1 MANSKDLKLKLKVIF
16 DADGTALVKTQKE
29 FDSLQKELTKS
40 RQKEKDIVA
49 GISDELRKQLNIEDG
64 LKASVQKLTEEKQ
77 AQQRAINRLVD
88 EFNKKVSE
96 GVKDAEK
103 LKDNLQDQLSLDNQI
118 LKNINDKINQTK
130 KLLDG
135 QRQLVDEKRR
145 EGKIERE
152 NEQNRKEAEAAS
164 VRKSLGGYN
173 FGQARRTSSSPIPE
187 GFDYIR
193 GGNAEENVNQ
203 IKRLKDELGKTEKEI
218 SDRREAEY
226 KKEIQQ
232 YREQTKERIRLEQ
245 QKIAVL
251 DALNREGADSLTAIR
266 LKQQEKELQ
275 IKRKASA
282 DLQEIERQLVASE
295 INLTE
300 ASRRRTSV
308 LRDETAAI
316 VANNQATAHQ
326 LSTARGASP
335 SSSPSSPS
343 PSSSSSSSSGMN
355 MGRLSQYSR
364 ETRPDGMDI
373 ASLSR
378 YSREW
383 RTVSNI
389 IGENTVR
396 VAENARQYQN
406 LFVRVLEITSI
417 HGLINRFK
425 EAIMGI
431 PAAGIELESTIASLT
446 ATAGGSGG
454 MGSVLEALRGEADRT
469 GISIKTLR
477 ETFRGFQASTSLA
490 GESMSSTWKM
500 FTELNTVITGLHLPS
515 DKANGIFLAMAQ
527 IFNKT
532 KVQSEEL
539 VKQLGNLLP
548 GAFASFAAANNVAF
562 GGQFKNSLDLIV
574 QMKKGLVFAHDTMG
588 KFTQYLAER
597 FAPAFA
603 LASHSLNSEV
613 GRLKTSFTL
622 LQESIYTTS
631 SEYIVGSV
639 RNLTKLLD
647 AFRGAVEG
655 TNQLGYTIRNVG
667 IVALGLFS
675 TYILKAI
682 LSSIRLRAETIIL
695 ATTVDS
701 QAAVTLRA
709 AAASHTLAGGVIAS
723 TVAMNAL
730 RTALA
735 FVSSPVFVFTAFATG
750 VSLLINQYQKARKP
764 IDDVNELLQ
773 QSKENLDAI
782 AKEPVTLELR
792 VDADPEVKK
801 ALEKM
806 KALQDYINK
815 LKSSSEYNHKSDSA
829 VGFVINKFISKDSLK
844 EAERDEKELE
854 DLLVVLRE
862 KAAITLKLE
871 TSQALV
877 DMQEISS
884 KMKELALQA
893 QGFTEEAAR
902 MNFEHTYASQMAR
915 VEKVTNEAERLVP
928 ISTPTS
934 IISGSLPSSMSGQKG
949 TAPASILDSIDSF
962 QNLPNKVKQV
972 DIWKTEVERLQ
983 KLNTLTDGQTELAL
997 SYMSQI
1003 KTYNEAKETQS
1014 NYEISENASANKKKE
1029 DDNTRSVNNRLDV
1042 EERAYGK
1049 AKTLEEVTA
1058 QARIKAKLHENE
1070 LLKQVT
1076 EEQNNLNYRTKAK
1089 DYKSSEEDVKKQKEL
1104 VERKKLIEI
1113 GTAKE
1118 ISDAQEAFL
1127 KQNKE
1132 SNSSALKEETQDTKR
1147 FFKDYIRDAKNASK
1161 EIAFSIQTVEWEFE
1175 DKAISAEEY
1184 FRKKNALQ
1192 DKDLAQ
1198 QINATEQAL
1207 ALAKSVNDSNH
1218 VMEYTDK
1225 LEGLTDEQKN
1235 LNFQRERENKLLI
1248 FKQQLDKINLET
1260 SQKLN
1265 ALNLQSAITNNK
1277 YLSGLLHETEYLKE
1291 LNKLKQ
1297 KELQNIWDEI
1307 RAKTILAN
1315 LPTTTPAKREELQT
1329 EISGLKTQAVQKSL
1343 SGTTVKDVMGL
1354 KGTDQISNIVNSA
1367 ATVDKSLTDLEA
1379 NKTTEKNNVMQQ
1391 ADNESLRFL
1400 MGAKDVDPVEVYRKQ
1415 NEDLL
1420 KIDEQYAQASFVV
1433 RSESFGNVMGAGA
1446 DAFASLTSSMQ
1457 AYYGA
1462 DSEAAQAA
1470 FIAYKAFKISEIM
1483 ITTALLAMKLAASQA
1498 DIPIIGPFTAASM
1511 IPFAYAMGA
1520 VQIATVMAQPMP
1532 AAHGG
1537 LTNVPEEQT
1546 YLLNKGERVL
1556 SPKQNTDFTDYLNR
1570 KKESTSDGQTQNNVY
1585 NISVTVQGS
1594 KDDKPS
1600 DTGNKVAESAMRA
1613 IAKQEITNASRLGNK
1628 LNKITAF

>member
-16 DADGTALVKTQKE
+16 DADGTALLKTQKE

-64 LKASVQKLTEEKQ
+64 LKSSLQKLNEEQQ
-77 AQQRAINRLVD
+77 AKRRDINRQVD
-88 EFNKKVSE
+88 AYNKKVSE
-96 GVKDAEK
+96 GLATEEK
-103 LKDNLQDQLSLDNQI
+103 LKETLQDELSLDNQI

-145 EGKIERE
+145 EGQVDKE
-152 NEQNRKEAEAAS
+152 NERNRKEAEAAS

-203 IKRLKDELGKTEKEI
+203 IKRRKDELSKTEKEI

-245 QKIAVL
+245 QKIAIL

-295 INLTE
+295 IDLTE

-335 SSSPSSPS
+335 SSSPSS
-343 PSSSSSSSSGMN
+343 SSSSSGMN
-355 MGRLSQYSR
+355 MDRLSQYSR
-364 ETRPDGMDI
+364 ETRPDGMNI

-425 EAIMGI
+425 DAIMGI

-588 KFTQYLAER
+588 NFTQYLAER

-647 AFRGAVEG
+647 AFRGAVDG
-655 TNQLGYTIRNVG
+655 TNQLGHTIRNVG

-695 ATTVDS
+695 AATVDS
-701 QAAVTLRA
+701 QAAATLRA

-730 RTALA
+730 KTALA
-735 FVSSPVFVFTAFATG
+735 FVSSPVFVFTAFFTG
-750 VSLLINQYQKARKP
+750 ISLLINAYQKARKP

-773 QSKENLDAI
+773 QSKENLEAI

-801 ALEKM
+801 ALADM
-806 KALQDYINK
+806 KALQDYRDE
-815 LKSSSEYNHKSDSA
+815 LKNSLETKHRSAFLTSLVDNSIVKSIRE
-829 VGFVINKFISKDSLK
+829 GQLK
-844 EAERDEKELE
+844 ESEDKIKELG

-862 KAAITLKLE
+862 KAAITLELE
-871 TSQALV
+871 TGQALV

-902 MNFEHTYASQMAR
+902 MNFEHTYASQMAK
-915 VEKVTNEAERLVP
+915 VEKVTNEAERLVY
-928 ISTPTS
+928 STTPTS
-934 IISGSLPSSMSGQKG
+934 IISGSLPSSISGQKG
-949 TAPASILDSIDSF
+949 AAPLSISGSIDSF
-962 QNLPNKVKQV
+962 QNLSNTVKQV
-972 DIWKTEVERLQ
+972 DIWKAEVERLQ
-983 KLNTLTDGQTELAL
+983 KLNTLTEEQTKLA
-997 SYMSQI
+997 SIYMDKI
-1003 KTYNEAKETQS
+1003 KTYNESVETKS
-1014 NYEISENASANKKKE
+1014 NYEIAKNSSAIKRR
-1029 DDNTRSVNNRLDV
+1029 DADNIKSINNRLEA

-1049 AKTLEEVTA
+1049 AKTLEDVTS

-1076 EEQNNLNYRTKAK
+1076 EEQNNLNYRAK
-1089 DYKSSEEDVKKQKEL
+1089 DKNYKSSEEYAKKQKEL
-1104 VERKKLIEI
+1104 DERKKLIEI

-1132 SNSSALKEETQDTKR
+1132 SNSSALDTETQDVKR
-1147 FFKDYIRDAKNASK
+1147 FYKDYIRDAKNASK

-1198 QINATEQAL
+1198 QRKATEEAL
-1207 ALAKSVNDSNH
+1207 ALAQSVNDVNL

-1265 ALNLQSAITNNK
+1265 ALNLQSAVTNNK
-1277 YLSGLLHETEYLKE
+1277 YLSGLLHETEYLEE
-1291 LNKLKQ
+1291 LNKIKQ
-1297 KELQNIWDEI
+1297 KELQNIWEEI
-1307 RAKTILAN
+1307 KAKTALAN
-1315 LPTTTPAKREELQT
+1315 LPTTSPAKREELQN
-1329 EISGLKTQAVQKSL
+1329 EIDGLKTQVTQKSL

-1354 KGTDQISNIVNSA
+1354 KGTDQISNLVNSA
-1367 ATVDKSLTDLEA
+1367 STVNKSLTDLEG
-1379 NKTTEKNNVMQQ
+1379 NKTAEKNNVMEK

-1400 MGAKDVDPVEVYRKQ
+1400 MGAKDVDPVETYRKQ

-1420 KIDEQYAQASFVV
+1420 KIDEQYAQASFVI
-1433 RSESFGNVMGAGA
+1433 RSESFGNIMGSGA

-1520 VQIATVMAQPMP
+1520 VQIAAVMAQPMP